1 MSKWTAMLIAPV
13 GILAGVAAAIPASAA
28 PPPAA
33 ATCAACHG
41 ENGGGGGGGTFPRL
55 AGQLAAYLARQLH
68 DFKSGARANR
78 IMQPLAAGLSDDQIT
93 ALAQYYSRAQAPYPS
108 RQKVNPA
115 TLAHGESLVRLG
127 KWSAEVPACATCHGP
142 KLAGLAPDFP
152 MLAGQYAD
160 YIAGQINAFRRG
172 GRRSDPLNL
181 MQHVARGLDDADV
194 KAVAAY
200 LAWLRPGGDNQVP
213 KVKVASPAA
222 RRVAAKGFQ
231 PPPESAIPGGPD
243 GEMIRFGE
251 QVFTDTGHY
260 AKAYTGN
267 VLNCSNCH
275 LDRGRLA
282 NSAPMWAAFG
292 RYPRYRKK
300 NDKVNTLAD
309 RIQGCFVFS
318 MNGKPPP
325 ADSKVMVALESY
337 FHWLATGVPVNT
349 DPPGTGYPDV
359 PKPARAPDPA
369 RGAQVFKTHCAL
381 CHGADGQ
388 GRTSAGAVVFP
399 PLWGPQSFNWGA
411 GMHRIPTA
419 AAFIKA
425 NMPLGLGGTLTDQQA
440 WDVAAFVDHHPRPQD
455 PRFTGSVKET
465 KQKYHQHM
473 GYYGQVPSTPTK
485 KEITPP

>member
-1 MSKWTAMLIAPV
+1 MSKRIAMLIAC
-13 GILAGVAAAIPASAA
+13 AGMAAGFPAIAA
-28 PPPAA
+28 PPPGA

-41 ENGGGGGGGTFPRL
+41 KNGAGGGGGTYPRL
-55 AGQLAAYLARQLH
+55 AGQPAPYLARQLH
-68 DFKSGARANR
+68 DFKSGARTNR
-78 IMQPLAAGLSDDQIT
+78 IMQPLAAGLSDAQIT
-93 ALAQYYSRAQAPYPS
+93 ALARYYSQSEAPYPP
-108 RQKVNPA
+108 REKVEPA

-127 KWSAEVPACATCHGP
+127 KWSADVPACATCHGP

-160 YIAGQINAFRRG
+160 YIAGQINAFRHG
-172 GRRSDPLNL
+172 GRRNDPLAL
-181 MQHVARGLDDADV
+181 MQHVAHGLDDADV

-200 LAWLRPGGDNQVP
+200 LAWLRPGDDNTVP
-213 KVKVASPAA
+213 DVKAAPPA
-222 RRVAAKGFQ
+222 AAKGFQ

-243 GEMIRFGE
+243 GDMIRFGE
-251 QVFTDTGHY
+251 HVFTDTGHY
-260 AKAYTGN
+260 ATVYTGN
-267 VLNCSNCH
+267 VLTCSNCH

-309 RIQGCFVFS
+309 RIQGCFTYS
-318 MNGKPPP
+318 MNGTAPP

-349 DPPGTGYPDV
+349 NPPGTGYPDV
-359 PKPARAPDPA
+359 PKPAKAPDPV
-369 RGAQVFKTHCAL
+369 RGAKVFKTHCAL

-399 PLWGPQSFNWGA
+399 PLWGAQSFNWGA

-425 NMPLGLGGTLTDQQA
+425 NMPYGIGGSLTDQQA

-455 PRFTGSVKET
+455 PRFTGSVEQT
-465 KQKYHQHM
+465 KHKYHQHM
-473 GYYGQVPSTPTK
+473 GYYGQVPSTSTQK
-485 KEITPP
+485 KETTPP

>member
-13 GILAGVAAAIPASAA
+13 GIVGMVAGTPACAA
-28 PPPAA
+28 PPPGV

-41 ENGGGGGGGTFPRL
+41 QSGAGGGRGTYPRL
-55 AGQLAAYLARQLH
+55 AGQPAAYLARQLH
-68 DFKSGARANR
+68 DFKSGLRANR
-78 IMQPLAAGLSDDQIT
+78 IMQPLAAGLSDQQIT
-93 ALAQYYSRAQAPYPS
+93 ALAQYYSHIDAPYPPRNS
-108 RQKVNPA
+108 VAPSA
-115 TLAHGESLVRLG
+115 LAQGESLVRHG
-127 KWSAEVPACATCHGP
+127 KWSAGVPACATCHGP

-152 MLAGQYAD
+152 ELAGQYAN
-160 YIAGQINAFRRG
+160 YIAAQLNAFRHG
-172 GRRSDPLNL
+172 ARRNDPLDL
-181 MQHVARGLDDADV
+181 MQHVAHGLNQADIE
-194 KAVAAY
+194 AVAAY
-200 LAWLRPGGDNQVP
+200 LAWLRPGGANKVP
-213 KVKVASPAA
+213 NAKAASPAA
-222 RRVAAKGFQ
+222 RPVAAKGFQ

-243 GEMIRFGE
+243 GKMIRFGE
-251 QVFTDTGHY
+251 QVFTATGRY
-260 AKAYTGN
+260 ARPYVGN
-267 VLNCSNCH
+267 ILTCSNCH

-309 RIQGCFVFS
+309 RIQGCFTYS
-318 MNGKPPP
+318 MNGKAPP

-349 DPPGTGYPDV
+349 DLPGTGYPDV
-359 PKPARAPDPA
+359 PRPARAPDPVH
-369 RGAQVFKTHCAL
+369 GAKVFKTHCAL

-388 GRTSAGAVVFP
+388 GRMSAGAVVFP
-399 PLWGPQSFNWGA
+399 PLWGAQSFNWGA

-425 NMPLGLGGTLTDQQA
+425 NMPYGVGGTLTDQQA

-465 KQKYHQHM
+465 KQKYHRHM
-473 GYYGQVPSTPTK
+473 GYYGQVPSTSTQK
-485 KEITPP
+485 KETPP